1 MHSLCSCVIREQPH
15 EDFEEIPGCFKGV
28 PIDGNNNVDVNDKNT
43 GRHYCD
49 LGAESCATEEILTD
63 VDLKSIATNNLR
75 RAAMPRNTI
84 VISYAIVLYHRSEE
98 YRGQPSEEYHTAPSG
113 ERSQPSLPPTTHTQA
128 TGALW

>member
-1 MHSLCSCVIREQPH
+1 MTRILEGIIV
-15 EDFEEIPGCFKGV
+15 
-28 PIDGNNNVDVNDKNT
+28 T
-43 GRHYCD
+43 W
-49 LGAESCATEEILTD
+49 GAESCATEEILTD

-84 VISYAIVLYHRSEE
+84 VISYAIVLYHGSEE